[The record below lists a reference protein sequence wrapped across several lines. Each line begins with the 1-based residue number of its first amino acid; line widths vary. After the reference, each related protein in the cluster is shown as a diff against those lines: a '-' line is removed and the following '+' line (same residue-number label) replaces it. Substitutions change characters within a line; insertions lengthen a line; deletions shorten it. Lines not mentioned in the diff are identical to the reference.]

1 MAKLRHVAIS
11 VPDVEKAAAFY
22 QQAFGLTRVGEA
34 RGPTADGI
42 YLSDGTINLA
52 LLRYKDDEPMGEGK
66 DKDWFGVHHIG
77 FWVDDTAEQRKQ
89 VEAAG
94 GRWLMGEMEGTGIFY
109 ELKFTDPFGNIF
121 DLTHNG
127 WGGARKDG
135 PPPAGEAPRKKRVT
149 KARRVIATGSGRGT
163 AKAGRKPGRKTV
175 ESGRK
180 PGRKAVE
187 SGRKPAR
194 AAKTAA
200 RKTAKR
206 AAPKRR
212 AAASRAASK
221 RTAKRRAR

>member
-66 DKDWFGVHHIG
+66 TKDWFGVHHIG
-77 FWVDDTAEQRKQ
+77 FWVDDTTEERKQ

-94 GRWLMGEMEGTGIFY
+94 GRWFMGEMEGTGIFY

-149 KARRVIATGSGRGT
+149 KARRVIATGAGSST
-163 AKAGRKPGRKTV
+163 AKAGRKPGRNTAKA
-175 ESGRK
+175 GRK
-180 PGRKAVE
+180 TAE
-187 SGRKPAR
+187 TGRKPAR
-194 AAKTAA
+194 AAKSAA

-221 RTAKRRAR
+221 RTAKRRTR